1 MQFTSS
7 IEPVLATDDSI
18 VEAPGRH
25 RRNRHEPRLREAPL
39 GPRVVDPPATDA
51 ASTPLWTRHTL
62 GAIEAER
69 DRRHARSVQT
79 TVRYSTAPPAPAI
92 PIRPGVL
99 AR

>member
-1 MQFTSS
+1 MQLISS
-7 IEPVLATDDSI
+7 IEPVLATDSD

-25 RRNRHEPRLREAPL
+25 RRDRYEPRLREAPF
-39 GPRVVDPPATDA
+39 GPRVVDPAATEP

-69 DRRHARSVQT
+69 DRRRARSVQT
-79 TVRYSTAPPAPAI
+79 TVRYRTAPPAPAI